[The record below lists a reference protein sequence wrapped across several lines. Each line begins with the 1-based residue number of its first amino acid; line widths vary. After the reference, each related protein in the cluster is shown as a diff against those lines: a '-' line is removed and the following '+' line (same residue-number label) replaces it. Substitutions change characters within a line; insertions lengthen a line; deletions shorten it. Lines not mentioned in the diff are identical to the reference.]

1 MNEIK
6 TNILTA
12 NQLSE
17 NIIAKLKICI
27 EFNFIWNFFQKFKMP
42 KHKGIYYV

>member
-27 EFNFIWNFFQKFKMP
+27 EFNFI
-42 KHKGIYYV
+42 